1 MAAARSA
8 TVLIVEDEAGIS
20 RTLDAYLRREG
31 YATEIAPDGPQAL
44 TLLRVARPDI
54 VLLDVMLP
62 GMDGFEVLRRI
73 RKDSTTPVILLTA
86 KGDEVDRLVG
96 LELGAD
102 DYVVK
107 PFSFREVVARVK
119 AVLRRSNGHPEAPQA
134 FVVGRLRVEP
144 EHGRA
149 LYDGTELP
157 LTATEFRLLAA
168 MAASPGRLFS
178 RADLIERALPESDI
192 LERTLDSHLKN
203 LRRKLAEAGANGL
216 IVTVRGMGFRLDE
229 RAASEVAT

>member
-1 MAAARSA
+1 MAPPRSA

-20 RTLDAYLRREG
+20 RTLDAYLKREG
-31 YATEIAPDGPQAL
+31 YATEVAADGLQAL
-44 TLLRVARPDI
+44 TLFRAAKPDI

-62 GMDGFEVLRRI
+62 GMDGFEVLSRI
-73 RKDSTTPVILLTA
+73 RKDGSTPVIMLTA

-119 AVLRRSNGHPEAPQA
+119 AVLRRSNGKPEEDAELVA
-134 FVVGRLRVEP
+134 GKLRVAP
-144 EHGRA
+144 GHGRA
-149 LYDGTELP
+149 QYDGRELA
-157 LTATEFRLLAA
+157 LTATEFKLLAA
-168 MAASPGRLFS
+168 LAAAPGRLFTRS
-178 RADLIERALPESDI
+178 ELIERALPESDI

-203 LRRKLAEAGANGL
+203 LRRKLSEAGAPEL
-216 IVTVRGMGFRLDE
+216 IVTMRGMGFRLEE
-229 RAASEVAT
+229 RAADMGAA

>member
-1 MAAARSA
+1 MAAPRSA
-8 TVLIVEDEAGIS
+8 TVLIVEDEPGIS

-31 YATEIAPDGPQAL
+31 YATEVAADGHRAL
-44 TLLRVARPDI
+44 ALYRAARPDI

-62 GMDGFEVLRRI
+62 GIDGFEVLSRI
-73 RKDSTTPVILLTA
+73 RGDGGTPVILLTA
-86 KGDEVDRLVG
+86 RGEEVDRLVG

-119 AVLRRSNGHPEAPQA
+119 AVLRRSNGQPDPAPA
-134 FVVGRLRVEP
+134 LVVGRLRVEP

-149 LYDGTELP
+149 QYAGMELA

-168 MAASPGRLFS
+168 LAASPGRLFS

-203 LRRKLAEAGANGL
+203 LRRKLAEAGARGL

-229 RAASEVAT
+229 RAAEGPP

>member
-1 MAAARSA
+1 MTRALLVDDDRDLARLLTEYLA
-8 TVLIVEDEAGIS
+8 THEVEVTHVENGPAGLAKLDEGEF
-20 RTLDAYLRREG
+20 D
-31 YATEIAPDGPQAL
+31 
-44 TLLRVARPDI
+44 V

-62 GMDGFEVLRRI
+62 GIDGFEVLSRI
-73 RKDSTTPVILLTA
+73 RGDGGTPVILLTA
-86 KGDEVDRLVG
+86 RGEEVDRLVG

-119 AVLRRSNGHPEAPQA
+119 AVLRRSNGQPDPAPA
-134 FVVGRLRVEP
+134 LVVGRLRVEP

-149 LYDGTELP
+149 QYAGMELA

-168 MAASPGRLFS
+168 LAASPGRLFS

-203 LRRKLAEAGANGL
+203 LRRKLAEAGARGL

-229 RAASEVAT
+229 RAAEGPP